1 MQRCYCQ
8 RSTELDGHFSS
19 LALSIIGQVSR
30 GSLVMVLEKFIEGIT
45 NQDLPLLESLL
56 HEDMLFVQETTLET
70 KEEWMKDTKEQFKN
84 GMLDATKMKVTKKFE
99 TKDMGALEVTMKKDS
114 HLITFSNV
122 FLYKDNK
129 IYRHLINVVTDNL
142 KE

>member
-1 MQRCYCQ
+1 
-8 RSTELDGHFSS
+8 
-19 LALSIIGQVSR
+19 
-30 GSLVMVLEKFIEGIT
+30 MVLEKFIEGIT
-45 NQDLPLLESLL
+45 NQDLVLLESLL

-84 GMLDATKMKVTKKFE
+84 GMLDATKMEVTKKFE
-99 TKDMGALEVTMKKDS
+99 TKDMGALEVTMKKDG
-114 HLITFSNV
+114 HLIRFSNV

-142 KE
+142 IE

>member
-1 MQRCYCQ
+1 
-8 RSTELDGHFSS
+8 
-19 LALSIIGQVSR
+19 
-30 GSLVMVLEKFIEGIT
+30 
-45 NQDLPLLESLL
+45 
-56 HEDMLFVQETTLET
+56 
-70 KEEWMKDTKEQFKN
+70 MKDTKQQFNN
-84 GMLDATKMKVTKKFE
+84 GMLDATKMEVTKKFE

>member
-1 MQRCYCQ
+1 
-8 RSTELDGHFSS
+8 
-19 LALSIIGQVSR
+19 
-30 GSLVMVLEKFIEGIT
+30 MVLEKFIEGIA

-70 KEEWMKDTKEQFKN
+70 KEEWMKDTKQQFNN
-84 GMLDATKMKVTKKFE
+84 GMLDATKMEVTKKFE
-99 TKDMGALEVTMKKDS
+99 TKDMGALEVTMKKDR

-142 KE
+142 TECEMKKLLAILSVVLFAY